1 MNKLDDLKHNLT
13 EEKVQNE
20 KVCMSLTVHQKET
33 TSRVLVFVSSVCT
46 NITL

>member
-20 KVCMSLTVHQKET
+20 KVCTSLTVHQKRNYVSC
-33 TSRVLVFVSSVCT
+33 SRVCFLGVY
-46 NITL
+46 